1 MSTIPAGHKAVLVT
15 TKHRG
20 VFAGLVPDDADLAQ
34 ATLSLKSARMA
45 IRFGT
50 TKGVQQL
57 AETGPTSN
65 SRISAPSDIPVLHD
79 VTAVFAITDNAW
91 AKWEAA

>member
-1 MSTIPAGHKAVLVT
+1 MSTLPAGMKPVMVT

-34 ATLSLKSARMA
+34 PTLALKSARMA
-45 IRFGT
+45 IKFGT
-50 TKGVQQL
+50 TRGVQQL
-57 AETGPTSN
+57 AESGPTGN
-65 SRISAPSDIPVLHD
+65 SKISAPADIPVLHD
-79 VTAVFAITDNAW
+79 VTAVFAVTEAAW